1 MGESVSVV
9 SCHIPTSKHPYSLLK
24 YFISP
29 CGLSVGHI
37 DLGLWD
43 VRKNFSFHPLLI
55 QSILSHL
62 CSLRRWQ
69 QSFVPRPHAGNKW
82 LFSIGKRLSL
92 SKNILLE
99 LNQLFSSDLQAAL
112 IGHLD
117 VGRL

>member
-1 MGESVSVV
+1 M
-9 SCHIPTSKHPYSLLK
+9 
-24 YFISP
+24 
-29 CGLSVGHI
+29 
-37 DLGLWD
+37 
-43 VRKNFSFHPLLI
+43 
-55 QSILSHL
+55 
-62 CSLRRWQ
+62 
-69 QSFVPRPHAGNKW
+69 PRPHAGNEW